1 MERYFFRANYRGI
14 TVNDD
19 IGEEFSMLH
28 DAEVYATVVANELA
42 RNRTQVVTVSVL
54 AEDGILLATV
64 AASSEGFCNV
74 RRAG

>member
-1 MERYFFRANYRGI
+1 MKRYFFRANYRGI

-28 DAEVYATVVANELA
+28 DAEVFATVVANELA
-42 RNRTQVVTVSVL
+42 RNQTQVVTVFVL
-54 AEDGILLATV
+54 GEDGILLATIV
-64 AASSEGFCNV
+64 ASADGLCDV

>member
-1 MERYFFRANYRGI
+1 MERYLFRANYRGN

-28 DAEVYATVVANELA
+28 DAEVYATVVGNELD
-42 RNRTQVVTVSVL
+42 RNRTQGVTVSVL
-54 AEDGILLATV
+54 GEDGILLATV
-64 AASSEGFCNV
+64 AASSEGFCNL